1 MRGYPTD
8 MLQDH
13 IRLSEWVVELSQRYG
28 PDIEIRVIDP
38 QSGLGLWKSL
48 RYWVRKYPTFIV
60 NGKKKYTGWDKDA
73 LERVLQRTR
82 LIQHQQRE

>member
-1 MRGYPTD
+1 MGEYPTD

-48 RYWVRKYPTFIV
+48 RHWVRKYPAFIV

-73 LERVLQRTR
+73 LERVLQRTG
-82 LIQHQQRE
+82 LM

>member
-1 MRGYPTD
+1 MDEYPTD

-60 NGKKKYTGWDKDA
+60 NGKEKYTGWDKDA

-82 LIQHQQRE
+82 PI